1 MEHVKRGR
9 KASPRTQ
16 NNCIMFYK
24 INQEREDMLQTKQ
37 SLESLEWRESRIGDI
52 FEVVNTK
59 PYHKANL
66 KIGGKLP
73 YITRTSFDNGLEDV
87 VFNEG
92 FSINPKNTISLGAEN
107 ADFFYQGIEYLT
119 GNKMYYLS
127 NKHINRYVGLF
138 LVQTLQKSIQNCGF
152 GYGKGLTGTRLKNRK
167 LLLPTD
173 SKGQPHWEFMESFM
187 RKIENKQLIS
197 YLRVLDKG
205 SKLDSGL

>member
-1 MEHVKRGR
+1 M
-9 KASPRTQ
+9 
-16 NNCIMFYK
+16 
-24 INQEREDMLQTKQ
+24 
-37 SLESLEWRESRIGDI
+37 
-52 FEVVNTK
+52 
-59 PYHKANL
+59 
-66 KIGGKLP
+66 P

-167 LLLPTD
+167 LLLPID
-173 SKGQPHWEFMESFM
+173 SKGQPNWEFMESFM